1 MSKNRVIHYR
11 GKKERY
17 KAFLD
22 YCERAMREKGAIH
35 RDDLICNAVNKRGQ
49 RMQCNIPLRR
59 AFGQVILRDKQRRFV
74 RISDNVYALDEMI
87 QDEKVKA

>member
-1 MSKNRVIHYR
+1 MSKNRVVHYR

-22 YCERAMREKGAIH
+22 YCERAMREKGAMH
-35 RDDLICNAVNKRGQ
+35 RDDLISNAVNKRGQ
-49 RMQCNIPLRR
+49 RLQSNIPIRR
-59 AFGQVILRDKQRRFV
+59 AFGQVIMRDKHRRFV
-74 RISDNVYALDEMI
+74 RISANVYALDELI